1 LVFEVTIDPVL
12 AILALLA
19 FAPLLL
25 FLSLFS
31 PVTHCNYLFS

>member
-1 LVFEVTIDPVL
+1 LILEVTIDPVL
-12 AILALLA
+12 GIPALLA

-31 PVTHCNYLFS
+31 PVAHCHSLFS